1 MNCITGK
8 VFVQIPWKTTQNK
21 SKMIATL
28 LKVSK
33 IRAKTA
39 VFKKLIGVMKL
50 YEAFHL
56 VQNSGRKLKGVKG
69 RDLKALWQL
78 ATETLLSF

>member
-1 MNCITGK
+1 
-8 VFVQIPWKTTQNK
+8 
-21 SKMIATL
+21 MIATL

-39 VFKKLIGVMKL
+39 VFKKPIGVMKL

-69 RDLKALWQL
+69 RDLKAL
-78 ATETLLSF
+78 

>member
-8 VFVQIPWKTTQNK
+8 VFEQIPWKTTQNK

-28 LKVSK
+28 VNVSK

-39 VFKKLIGVMKL
+39 VFKKLNGVM
-50 YEAFHL
+50 
-56 VQNSGRKLKGVKG
+56 
-69 RDLKALWQL
+69 
-78 ATETLLSF
+78 